1 MAPAII
7 IRKIIKTVHIR
18 LQFFAPHGIA
28 LQKSAVII
36 LPVFPRYHGLY
47 LLSGTSAS
55 LALMFLF
62 PDGKF
67 LKYRPPP
74 MNHFYLLSQLLCPAR
89 HLLITNYRVIFHPT
103 GFPESMII
111 SGKYSFQF
119 FSFLHSTVCFKPY
132 CHRLLTKCN
141 MSFLQFSV
149 TPASLCR
156 HRSLKSLHRHLINTV
171 FRHQITGQIPY
182 GLFSGWFPQRMKIQ
196 AVKNQMQISPL
207 HLYRCIVKPAEHLLR
222 IPIQTNTVRSGTFP
236 IIPILPFRQ

>member
-1 MAPAII
+1 
-7 IRKIIKTVHIR
+7 
-18 LQFFAPHGIA
+18 
-28 LQKSAVII
+28 
-36 LPVFPRYHGLY
+36 
-47 LLSGTSAS
+47 
-55 LALMFLF
+55 
-62 PDGKF
+62 
-67 LKYRPPP
+67 
-74 MNHFYLLSQLLCPAR
+74 
-89 HLLITNYRVIFHPT
+89 
-103 GFPESMII
+103 MII

-119 FSFLHSTVCFKPY
+119 FSFLHSTVCFKPD

-236 IIPILPFRQ
+236 SFRYFHSGSKSAPLITGSFICRRSRVSFKTSVASCSFLSLISTYFPSHYL